1 MKVHQAKMSAIE
13 GKFKGELEK
22 RIGSVIKKAEDEKA
36 KYDKATSNV
45 GSLSDQIKSF
55 MDKFETLKEDMAA
68 SSANF
73 SNWQMETDTSK
84 AEIMTLETQIT
95 SMQHHIIASK
105 KMQIKIRDDKNRIE
119 KQIKTMEGLKKAL
132 TVQVAATK

>member
-1 MKVHQAKMSAIE
+1 
-13 GKFKGELEK
+13 
-22 RIGSVIKKAEDEKA
+22 
-36 KYDKATSNV
+36 
-45 GSLSDQIKSF
+45 

-105 KMQIKIRDDKNRIE
+105 KMQIKIRDDKNRII

-132 TVQVAATK
+132 TVQVAATKWSVSLLPNHIEKFKMLSII